1 MIWGNPFQIK
11 KGAVTLVS
19 QQKQNGQGIVLKTG
33 DKTNKCLQHFP
44 TIKISKV
51 NIPKLLDKVVVN
63 SVGCLEVGH
72 TVWILKVICP
82 SLTAG

>member
-1 MIWGNPFQIK
+1 MIQGNPFQIK

-19 QQKQNGQGIVLKTG
+19 QQKQNGQGKVLKTEE
-33 DKTNKCLQHFP
+33 KVHKCLQHFS

-51 NIPKLLDKVVVN
+51 NIPKLLDRVVVN

>member
-11 KGAVTLVS
+11 KGAVTLLS

-33 DKTNKCLQHFP
+33 DKTHKCLQHLP
-44 TIKISKV
+44 TIKISQV

>member
-11 KGAVTLVS
+11 KGDVTLVS
-19 QQKQNGQGIVLKTG
+19 QQKQNGQGIVLNTG
-33 DKTNKCLQHFP
+33 DKTHKCLQHFP

>member
-19 QQKQNGQGIVLKTG
+19 QQKQNSQGIVLKTE
-33 DKTNKCLQHFP
+33 DKTHKCLQHFP

>member
-11 KGAVTLVS
+11 KGAVTLLS
-19 QQKQNGQGIVLKTG
+19 QQKQNGQGIVLKTE
-33 DKTNKCLQHFP
+33 DKTHKCLQHFP

>member
-33 DKTNKCLQHFP
+33 DKTHKCLQHFP
-44 TIKISKV
+44 TIKISQV

-63 SVGCLEVGH
+63 SVVFRSWSHCVDFEGH
-72 TVWILKVICP
+72 LP
-82 SLTAG
+82 

>member
-19 QQKQNGQGIVLKTG
+19 QQKQNINTG
-33 DKTNKCLQHFP
+33 DKTHKCLQHFP

>member
-11 KGAVTLVS
+11 KGDVTLVS
-19 QQKQNGQGIVLKTG
+19 QQKQNSQGIVFKTG
-33 DKTNKCLQHFP
+33 DKTHKCLQHFP

>member
-1 MIWGNPFQIK
+1 MMWGNPFQIK

-19 QQKQNGQGIVLKTG
+19 QQKQNSQGIVLKTE
-33 DKTNKCLQHFP
+33 DKTHKCLQHFP

>member
-1 MIWGNPFQIK
+1 MMWGNPFQIK

-19 QQKQNGQGIVLKTG
+19 QQKQNSQGIVFKTEDCLK
-33 DKTNKCLQHFP
+33 HFP
-44 TIKISKV
+44 TIKISQV
-51 NIPKLLDKVVVN
+51 NIPKLLDKVLVN

>member
-1 MIWGNPFQIK
+1 MMWGNPFQIK

-19 QQKQNGQGIVLKTG
+19 QQKQNSQGIVLKTE
-33 DKTNKCLQHFP
+33 DKTHKCLQHFP
-44 TIKISKV
+44 TIKISTV